1 MNAVAKTEQGPS
13 LQVQSEIVTT
23 PMLAMIERAARDP
36 NVDVG
41 KMEKLWAMKEH
52 ADAIHAKQAYDAA
65 MANLQTE
72 LPDIPERG
80 KAMVNGSVR
89 YTFALWEDINAAI
102 KPILSRHGFA
112 LTFRIQPG
120 EHITVTGVLSH
131 KDGHREET
139 SISLPADTSGSK
151 NAVQAVASSTSYGKR
166 YTAGALL
173 NLTSHGEDDDA
184 FSAVKQEVDHAW
196 FDALEAATDEASL
209 REQKAEMVKAW
220 GRATSIPKDLVA
232 AYNARL
238 DALRAA
244 TKAAK

>member
-1 MNAVAKTEQGPS
+1 MSAVAKTEQPQA
-13 LQVQSEIVTT
+13 LQMHNDVA

-65 MANLQTE
+65 MAELQTE

-80 KAMVNGSVR
+80 KAVVNGQVR

-102 KPILSRHGFA
+102 KPILSKYGFA

-120 EHITVTGVLSH
+120 DHISVTGVLSH

-173 NLTSHGEDDDA
+173 NLTSHDEDDDA
-184 FSAVKQEVDHAW
+184 FGAAKQEVDRSW
-196 FDALEAATDEASL
+196 FDALDAAADEPTL
-209 REQKAEMVKAW
+209 RKQKAEMVNTW
-220 GRATSIPKDLVA
+220 GSATSIPKELVA
-232 AYNARL
+232 AYNSRL
-238 DALRAA
+238 DMLRTAA
-244 TKAAK
+244 KAAQ

>member
-1 MNAVAKTEQGPS
+1 MNAIAKPEPTQELQTQDNVA
-13 LQVQSEIVTT
+13 

-36 NVDVG
+36 NVDVS

-65 MANLQTE
+65 MASLQTE

-80 KAMVNGSVR
+80 KAIVNGQVR

-102 KPILSRHGFA
+102 KPILSKHGFA
-112 LTFRIQPG
+112 LTFRIIPG
-120 EHITVTGVLSH
+120 EKISVTGVLSH
-131 KDGHREET
+131 KAGHREET

-184 FSAVKQEVDHAW
+184 FAAVDGPDPAADWYAKI
-196 FDALEAATDEASL
+196 EAAASHADLKAIADEIKTAGLTGRPL
-209 REQKAEMVKAW
+209 RNV
-220 GRATSIPKDLVA
+220 RAMW
-232 AYNARL
+232 
-238 DALRAA
+238 
-244 TKAAK
+244 AKRNKEVEA

>member
-1 MNAVAKTEQGPS
+1 MNAIAKPEPTQELQTQDNVA
-13 LQVQSEIVTT
+13 

-36 NVDVG
+36 NVDVS

-65 MANLQTE
+65 MASLQTE

-80 KAMVNGSVR
+80 KAIVNGQVR

-102 KPILSRHGFA
+102 KPILSKHGFA
-112 LTFRIQPG
+112 LTFRIIPG
-120 EHITVTGVLSH
+120 EKISVTGVLSH

-184 FSAVKQEVDHAW
+184 FSAVKQEVEPSW
-196 FDALEAATDEASL
+196 FNALQAAADETEL
-209 REQKAEMVKAW
+209 RKQKAEMVTTWGKAT
-220 GRATSIPKDLVA
+220 AIPKELVA

-244 TKAAK
+244 AKAAQ

>member
-1 MNAVAKTEQGPS
+1 MNAVAKTEQAQE
-13 LQVQSEIVTT
+13 LQVHNDVT

-102 KPILSRHGFA
+102 KPILSKHGFA

-120 EHITVTGVLSH
+120 EHIAVTGVLSH
-131 KDGHREET
+131 KAGHREET

-184 FSAVKQEVDHAW
+184 FAAVDGPDPAADWYAKIEGATTHAELKAIADEIKTAGIAGRPLRNVRAMWAKRNKEVK
-196 FDALEAATDEASL
+196 E
-209 REQKAEMVKAW
+209 
-220 GRATSIPKDLVA
+220 
-232 AYNARL
+232 
-238 DALRAA
+238 
-244 TKAAK
+244 